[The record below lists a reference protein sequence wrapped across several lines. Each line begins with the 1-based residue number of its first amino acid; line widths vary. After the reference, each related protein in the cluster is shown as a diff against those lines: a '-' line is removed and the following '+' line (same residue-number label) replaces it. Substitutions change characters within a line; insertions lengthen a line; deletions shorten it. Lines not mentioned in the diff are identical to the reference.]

1 MSHAITPDPFKD
13 GSSFFGF
20 MGVTV
25 ALILASTFSAIKI
38 SALHMVLPKPVQ
50 VSAASLSG
58 DLPSLWSHSFLSSWL
73 VSWVF
78 MAWSSLSS
86 WVKKVSFHIKSVKKD
101 GLYTYHDGYKHMASG
116 LVCGFSCV
124 VIICIKIGCWVCNW
138 NRGWCRYQS
147 KCSTIKVVCGTDL
160 DLDFRRSLGIVRTH
174 RFAHFGL
181 MSLSLYLLFS
191 SLIDSFYFVCL
202 NSYQNL
208 VRLYDWLYEM
218 I

>member
-38 SALHMVLPKPVQ
+38 SALHMVLRKPVQ

-58 DLPSLWSHSFLSSWL
+58 DLPSLWSRSSLSSWL

-78 MAWSSLSS
+78 MAWSLLSS
-86 WVKKVSFHIKSVKKD
+86 WVKKVSFHINSVKKD

-124 VIICIKIGCWVCNW
+124 VIICIKLGGWVCNW
-138 NRGWCRYQS
+138 NRGWRRNQS
-147 KCSTIKVVCGTDL
+147 KCSTIKIVCGTDL
-160 DLDFRRSLGIVRTH
+160 NLDFRRSLGIVRTD

-191 SLIDSFYFVCL
+191 FFTPFILFV
-202 NSYQNL
+202 
-208 VRLYDWLYEM
+208 
-218 I
+218 